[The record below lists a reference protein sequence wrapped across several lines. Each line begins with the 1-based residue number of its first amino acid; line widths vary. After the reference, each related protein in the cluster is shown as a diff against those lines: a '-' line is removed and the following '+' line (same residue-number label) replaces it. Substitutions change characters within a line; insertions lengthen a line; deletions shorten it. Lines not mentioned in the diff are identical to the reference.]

1 MKQSLFIY
9 EKIIDAIDSGV
20 HAIDSEG
27 RTIIYNKK
35 MRQIEGMEISD
46 VLDKNI
52 LDVFKFHQ
60 FEESTLMKVLN
71 TGEPIVNVKQTYFN
85 NKGHEITT
93 INDTYPIFDNGRLIG
108 AMEIARDVT
117 KLERI
122 MREHTNSDPT
132 QSFLSIIGK
141 SKGIYQAISQCR
153 QLAASGEPVLIYG
166 NPGTGKSLF
175 ASILHHEGPNS
186 SGPFIVQNCSSL
198 KETICFGTKEDG
210 HPSSLFEQALGGT
223 LLLEGINSL
232 SIPLQEK
239 LLKVVQDKV
248 ITRDETGA
256 GVPLQARI
264 IMTINE
270 DPIDSISSGRLLKDL
285 FYRLSPFTIFIP
297 SLKERK
303 TDIPLLVMDFIS
315 KYNERFGLHVEQAS
329 DEVSGLFEE
338 YDWPGNVR
346 ELELIIE
353 SGMSM
358 MGSETEINTE
368 HLPIYFRQRAIGETQ
383 NSLNLEGGTEIKPL
397 EQYIKEAEIYY
408 IHKALNHHSQNITKT
423 AKALGMSRQN
433 LQYRIRKYEIDR

>member
-71 TGEPIVNVKQTYFN
+71 TGDPILNVKQTYFN

-122 MREHTNSDPT
+122 MRNHTTSDHL
-132 QSFLSIIGK
+132 QSFLNIIGT
-141 SKGIYQAISQCR
+141 SRGIHQAINQCR
-153 QLAASGEPVLIYG
+153 QLASSEEAVLISGES
-166 NPGTGKSLF
+166 GTGKSLF
-175 ASILHHEGPNS
+175 ASILHHEGANS

-198 KETICFGTKEDG
+198 DESSFFGKKEDT
-210 HPSSLFEQALGGT
+210 HYPSMFEQALGGT

-232 SIPLQEK
+232 SIQHQEK
-239 LLKVVQDKV
+239 LLKVIQDNV
-248 ITRDETGA
+248 IESDDANASMPLET
-256 GVPLQARI
+256 RI

-285 FYRLSPFTIFIP
+285 FYKVSPFTIFIP
-297 SLKERK
+297 SLKDRK
-303 TDIPLLVMDFIS
+303 TDIPLLVQYFIS
-315 KYNERFGLHVEQAS
+315 KYNERFGLHVEKAS
-329 DEVSGLFEE
+329 EEVSELFEE

-358 MGSETEINTE
+358 MGADSEINPE
-368 HLPIYFRQRAIGETQ
+368 HLPIYFRQRALGEIQ
-383 NSLNLEGGTEIKPL
+383 NSLIFDRGTDIKPL
-397 EQYIKEAEIYY
+397 EQYIKEAEMYY
-408 IHKALNHHSQNITKT
+408 IHKALNHHGQNVTKT